1 MDRDTEDYIFFIIV
15 LCIILIALS
24 SCCTHTPKFNEEEF
38 IMYEPINEEN
48 VRFQTINKELLK

>member
-1 MDRDTEDYIFFIIV
+1 MDRDTENYVFFIIV

-38 IMYEPINEEN
+38 IMYEGNGKEYRLFEA
-48 VRFQTINKELLK
+48 INKELLD